1 MRLLWISLLFMP
13 LLVNGQ
19 PSKVT
24 YAYDD
29 AGRLALVD
37 YGNGQSVAYTYDKA
51 GNLIRSEAKS
61 SAAVRKS
68 KDASKPSAEQSGQTK
83 PAKKE
88 K

>member
-37 YGNGQSVAYTYDKA
+37 YGNA